1 MFLQGMEAVLV
12 AAVLAYA
19 SASPALR
26 QSSCGGEVTLQNG
39 ESIYFTSPNFPFPY
53 PNDVSCLYLAQSP
66 PGTAI
71 TMTCPSFS
79 VAPARDC
86 TLDVFYVSPT
96 GDRFMSN
103 ARYFCGSGVV
113 DVTTEGNA
121 FAAYFFS
128 RPKFSYNFYQGFRC
142 LLTVVPKDQ
151 GQTTTLAPPTTTAR
165 GPQPTTTLPATS
177 PPSDCECGRRS
188 GSRIVGGEEATPNE
202 WPWQAALRF
211 LSNGEVFCGATLVQD
226 SWLVTASHCVEQF
239 DKKDIFVSL
248 GDHVYN
254 QNADTQ
260 YEQHIT
266 IQEVIMHESYDP
278 LTVDNDIALLRLSDP
293 VQYSPGVGP
302 ACLPFQFASKDF
314 QGENATVTGWGTD
327 VFQGNVNEALHEVE
341 LPIISE
347 ATCKD
352 FLPGAITSNMM
363 CTYDPGRDA
372 CQGDSGGPLVWAWQ
386 ERYYL
391 VGVVSWGR
399 SCAEV
404 GLPGVY
410 ARVTN
415 YLEWIEAKTG
425 GGLCY
430 P

>member
-1 MFLQGMEAVLV
+1 MEAVLV
-12 AAVLAYA
+12 AAVVAYA

-53 PNDVSCLYLAQSP
+53 PNDISCLYLAQSP
-66 PGTAI
+66 PRTAI
-71 TMTCPSFS
+71 TMTCASFS
-79 VAPARDC
+79 VTPARDC

-96 GDRFMSN
+96 GDRFMSD

-128 RPKFSYNFYQGFRC
+128 RPKLSYNFYRGFRC
-142 LLTVVPKDQ
+142 LLSVVPKDQ
-151 GQTTTLAPPTTTAR
+151 SSGQTTTNAPPSTTAR
-165 GPQPTTTLPATS
+165 GPQPTTVFPETS
-177 PPSDCECGRRS
+177 PPGDCECGRRS
-188 GSRIVGGEEATPNE
+188 ASRIVGGEEATPNE

-211 LSNGEVFCGATLVQD
+211 ISNGEVFCGATLVQD

-248 GDHVYN
+248 GDHIYN

-266 IQEVIMHESYDP
+266 IQEIIMHENYDP
-278 LTVDNDIALLRLSDP
+278 LTVDNDIALLRLSGP

-302 ACLPFQFASKDF
+302 VCLPFQFAAKDF
-314 QGENATVTGWGTD
+314 QGENATVTGWGTN
-327 VFQGNVNEALHEVE
+327 VFHGSVNEALHEVE

-347 ATCKD
+347 AECKD

-363 CTYDPGRDA
+363 CTYDPGHDA

-386 ERYYL
+386 GRHYL

-425 GGLCY
+425 GGFCY

>member
-1 MFLQGMEAVLV
+1 METILV
-12 AAVLAYA
+12 AAAVACV

-26 QSSCGGEVTLQNG
+26 QSSCGGQVTLQNG
-39 ESIYFTSPNFPFPY
+39 ESTYFSSPNYPFPY
-53 PNDVSCLYLAQSP
+53 PNGITCLYLAQSP
-66 PGTAI
+66 PGTTI
-71 TMTCPSFS
+71 TMTCPSFD
-79 VAPARDC
+79 VAPAKDC
-86 TLDVFYVSPT
+86 AVDVFYASPS
-96 GDRFMSN
+96 GNRYMSD

-113 DVTTEGNA
+113 GITTNDNA

-128 RPKFSYNFYQGFRC
+128 RPKLHFNFYRGFSC
-142 LLTVVPKDQ
+142 VLTVGPKDQ
-151 GQTTTLAPPTTTAR
+151 GSAQTTTLPPPPPTTTIH
-165 GPQPTTTLPATS
+165 GPKPTTSFPKTTN

-211 LSNGEVFCGATLVQD
+211 VSNGEVFCGASLVLD

-239 DKKDIFVSL
+239 NKKDIFVSL

-266 IQEVIMHESYDP
+266 IQEIIMHEEYDP
-278 LTVDNDIALLRLSDP
+278 LTVDNDIALLRLSGP
-293 VQYSPGVGP
+293 VQYSPGIGP
-302 ACLPFQFASKDF
+302 VCLPFQFAERDF

-327 VFQGNVNEALHEVE
+327 VFQGEVNEALHEVE
-341 LPIISE
+341 LPVISE
-347 ATCKD
+347 AECKG
-352 FLPGAITSNMM
+352 FLHGAITSNMM
-363 CTYDPGRDA
+363 CTYDPGHDA
-372 CQGDSGGPLVWAWQ
+372 CQGDSGGPLVWEWQ
-386 ERYYL
+386 GRHYL

-410 ARVTN
+410 AKVTN

-425 GGLCY
+425 GGFCH